1 MKIFIS
7 WSGERSQKIAELFKD
22 WIQCVIQAAKPWISS
37 HDVDRGALWYTEIS
51 KTLAD
56 SQFGIL
62 CLTPETILIKG
73 ISISYSKNVEIE
85 CKDKDS
91 N

>member
-1 MKIFIS
+1 MHFTI
-7 WSGERSQKIAELFKD
+7 
-22 WIQCVIQAAKPWISS
+22 
-37 HDVDRGALWYTEIS
+37 
-51 KTLAD
+51 
-56 SQFGIL
+56 
-62 CLTPETILIKG
+62 ETILIKG

>member
-1 MKIFIS
+1 MHL
-7 WSGERSQKIAELFKD
+7 G
-22 WIQCVIQAAKPWISS
+22 
-37 HDVDRGALWYTEIS
+37 Y
-51 KTLAD
+51 
-56 SQFGIL
+56 
-62 CLTPETILIKG
+62 ETILIKG